1 MRQPNSAPKSS
12 VNFKVSR
19 WSWLPDLKIIGPWRR
34 TGCQPYL
41 YPKEIFLVLI
51 SVTGWVDSTAKMCLE
66 GLCQW
71 KLPMVPSGIKPMTFQ
86 LVAQC
91 LNQLCHPQPPKHTLH
106 NLHLSV
112 LIMTWT
118 FVTHRSS
125 PQDLNCTTVNTEHIM
140 SHQKNAH
147 KLNCSCLLSN
157 TVQLQPPYIL
167 YTWWVSS
174 FSSHQP
180 WQFTYLVNNTLT
192 EFFDTSSTI
201 PFFYLHKVLCIS

>member
-1 MRQPNSAPKSS
+1 MSMKTSDATIRNWAHDLPACSS
-12 VNFKVSR
+12 V
-19 WSWLPDLKIIGPWRR
+19 P
-34 TGCQPYL
+34 QP
-41 YPKEIFLVLI
+41 
-51 SVTGWVDSTAKMCLE
+51 T
-66 GLCQW
+66 
-71 KLPMVPSGIKPMTFQ
+71 VPPPS
-86 LVAQC
+86 
-91 LNQLCHPQPPKHTLH
+91 PPKHTLH

-140 SHQKNAH
+140 SHWKNVH
-147 KLNCSCLLSN
+147 KLNCFCLLSN